1 MVDGNGL
8 STFAP
13 IAECHPR
20 ARLLCSIVVPCFYL
34 SLVLSIL
41 LLFLLFAVLSK
52 AVLWGTYAMVL
63 LKVCRLLVAFSDY
76 VLSYGRIDDI
86 LYTKTID
93 YVFCE
98 NKKTIKIN
106 GK

>member
-1 MVDGNGL
+1 
-8 STFAP
+8 
-13 IAECHPR
+13 
-20 ARLLCSIVVPCFYL
+20 
-34 SLVLSIL
+34 
-41 LLFLLFAVLSK
+41 
-52 AVLWGTYAMVL
+52 MVL